1 MKDENQHQMC
11 VEMREAD
18 FQDISELEWEA
29 FSSCRNTVSEVEG
42 AGTSDPK
49 ISNFDSCVDGAA
61 ISQRSEYGCINNLC
75 AGR

>member
-1 MKDENQHQMC
+1 MCRDEGDRFLGYFR
-11 VEMREAD
+11 VRVG
-18 FQDISELEWEA
+18 A
-29 FSSCRNTVSEVEG
+29 FSSCRNTISEVEG

-49 ISNFDSCVDGAA
+49 ISNLDSCVDGAA